1 MRVLLASPLHANT
14 RSDRCFPGQ
23 DRLAT
28 EFGCTRVRV
37 MQFVKELQALGLIK
51 VTRRGQGKTKY
62 LRASLSCEVEE
73 AGLTLTVRAQII
85 LGQCSLRN
93 LRNGGM
99 VAMNNDWTKIYRKH
113 AAEWIALADD
123 EVTVIASGAS
133 AREALERSLQ

>member
-51 VTRRGQGKTKY
+51 VTRRGQGKT
-62 LRASLSCEVEE
+62 
-73 AGLTLTVRAQII
+73 
-85 LGQCSLRN
+85 N
-93 LRNGGM
+93 
-99 VAMNNDWTKIYRKH
+99 IYELHFGVKSKKQ
-113 AAEWIALADD
+113 A
-123 EVTVIASGAS
+123 
-133 AREALERSLQ
+133 